1 MHLRAESL
9 REESTKLKA
18 NRDDYKINE
27 NIVVAD
33 KLAELNK
40 MTREQIEET
49 VLRLIASQENQSRYN

>member
-1 MHLRAESL
+1 ME
-9 REESTKLKA
+9 LKA

-49 VLRLIASQENQSRYN
+49 VMRLIVSQENQSRYN